1 MTSLDCGRE
10 NDLMGFLY
18 DELEPAEKQDFGRHL
33 QNCTGCSSQLAS
45 FTDIRETV
53 IEWRNDSLGSSS
65 GAQQGVTTFEQRKPS
80 ALAAIREFFNLSPLW
95 LKGSVAF
102 ASLLFCLF
110 AVLVVTRFS
119 EKPNIQ
125 PVTATVK
132 ENNLSADEINAR
144 VEQRVK
150 DELQRREATQSV
162 ATVQPTPVSVS
173 QRQVKTNQL
182 VATSSQRN
190 RAGRPLTK
198 IERQELA
205 ADLGLID
212 DGSDSDLVLIG
223 DRINQ

>member
-1 MTSLDCGRE
+1 MTSLNCGRE

-65 GAQQGVTTFEQRKPS
+65 AAQQGVSTFERRKPS

-102 ASLLFCLF
+102 ASLLFCLL
-110 AVLVVTRFS
+110 AVLVLARFS
-119 EKPNIQ
+119 EKSNIQ
-125 PVTATVK
+125 PVAATVK
-132 ENNLSADEINAR
+132 QNNLSADEINAK

-150 DELQRREATQSV
+150 DELQRRETNRGLATI
-162 ATVQPTPVSVS
+162 QPNPVSVS
-173 QRQVKTNQL
+173 PRRVKTNQL

-190 RAGRPLTK
+190 KAGRPLTK
-198 IERQELA
+198 VERQELA

-212 DGSDSDLVLIG
+212 DGSDSELVLIG